1 MTYGDFKDL
10 AGRTASDKV
19 LTDEAFN
26 IAKNSKYDGCQRGLT
41 SMIHKFFDK
50 KSTGSGVANNEIKQ
64 MLPLSEELNKPIIRN
79 FKKRT
84 IYSGFKDN
92 IQGAYL
98 ADMQLRNKLNQGFKF
113 LLCVI
118 DVFSK
123 YAWDVP

>member
-41 SMIHKFFDK
+41 SMIHNFFDK

-64 MLPLSEELNKPIIRN
+64 NLPLSEELNKPVIRN